1 MPTIFHPILDGYVA
15 QSEGSP
21 EDNAWDIVRGGAGDY
36 HEDESTSFAA
46 GQIRTAAGSY
56 IRWYQFYRGVL
67 LFDISSFEEEI
78 TSAKLTLCGPANY
91 KTNTFGGLSPTIN
104 LFESDPASSSV
115 LADGDYHR
123 MVSLT
128 TPLATAISFD
138 DWTGD
143 GPERNEF
150 ILNSA
155 GIALLEAA
163 RVGDGIVKLGTREAT
178 YEAPDNEPGFQGSR
192 IMRFA
197 ACSVEA
203 GTFPYDK
210 RPKLIL
216 NYEGQLGYIWVELT
230 KLHYID
236 ASSAERAFEG
246 TDTGNNG
253 TAGYLWVEGTYLH
266 YIDESGDERRQ
277 EGTKEGATGKT
288 SGQLWIEGTK
298 LRYIDSSG
306 DERYIEG
313 DVV

>member
-1 MPTIFHPILDGYVA
+1 MPTIFHPILDGYVGQQA
-15 QSEGSP
+15 GSS
-21 EDNAWDIVRGGAGDY
+21 EDNAWDIVRGGVGDY
-36 HEDESTSFAA
+36 SNDDGESFSAGRIRCAA
-46 GQIRTAAGSY
+46 VTGWK
-56 IRWYQFYRGVL
+56 WYQFHRGIL

-78 TSAKLTLCGPANY
+78 TSAKLTFCGPPVY
-91 KTNTFGGLSPTIN
+91 KNNTFSSLSPTVN
-104 LFESDPASSSV
+104 VFQSAPASNNALV
-115 LADGDYHR
+115 PGDYDC
-123 MVSLT
+123 LGT
-128 TPLATAISFD
+128 TPLATAISYN
-138 DWTGD
+138 DWIGNSA
-143 GPERNEF
+143 ERNEF
-150 ILNSA
+150 IFNAA
-155 GIALLEAA
+155 GIALLQVAQA
-163 RVGDGIVKLGTREAT
+163 GDGKVKLGTREAT
-178 YEAPDNEPGFQGSR
+178 YEAPDNEPNYEADK
-192 IMRFA
+192 ILWFA
-197 ACSVEA
+197 ACSIEA
-203 GTFPYDK
+203 GTFPYDR

-216 NYEGQLGYIWVELT
+216 NYEGQPGYIWVELT

-266 YIDESGDERRQ
+266 YIDSNGDERRQ